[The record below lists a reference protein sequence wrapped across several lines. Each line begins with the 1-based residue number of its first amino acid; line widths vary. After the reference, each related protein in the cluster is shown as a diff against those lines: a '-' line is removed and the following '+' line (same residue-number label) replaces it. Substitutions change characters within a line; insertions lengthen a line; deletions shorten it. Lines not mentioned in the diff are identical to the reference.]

1 MEKIIN
7 QNFISMIENIQTKKF
22 NKNNTIVTEA
32 ILTKKAENDDV
43 KFLHISGIDVNSRE
57 TVQTATITPVFATLQ
72 TFQVLFQNSIIVEY
86 APFKTQVVLQ
96 NDDFEEF
103 LTMVSQQLIASIQ
116 YYIDNTEEFDLYH
129 QIGIGY
135 DECLYV
141 VQEQG
146 EVTVFAKV
154 GIVGTI
160 KK

>member
-72 TFQVLFQNSIIVEY
+72 TFGTSLTNFTLQTF
-86 APFKTQVVLQ
+86 PFKTQVVLQ